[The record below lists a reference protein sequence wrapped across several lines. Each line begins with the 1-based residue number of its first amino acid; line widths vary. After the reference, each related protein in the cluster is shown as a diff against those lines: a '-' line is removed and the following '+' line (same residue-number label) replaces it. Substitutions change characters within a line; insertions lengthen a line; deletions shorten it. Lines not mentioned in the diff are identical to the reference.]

1 MNLTST
7 EVGIFSLF
15 LKLELFWM
23 NNKAIIEFGVSQ
35 DMKNSAD
42 LGGYYPPLPSASVDN
57 TLIQYSAS
65 FNNC

>member
-1 MNLTST
+1 
-7 EVGIFSLF
+7 
-15 LKLELFWM
+15 M

-42 LGGYYPPLPSASVDN
+42 LGGCYPPPPSASADN
-57 TLIQYSAS
+57 NLIQYSAL